1 MIPDRPDTRRG
12 FLRRLADPGRRRP
25 EPSGPPAA
33 PLQLHIGST
42 CLMHQRIECRLCAEA
57 CDTRAVRVVPALG
70 GIMQLRLDLS
80 ACTGCGDCLAGCPVG
95 AATLAPLS
103 SIDTPLHR
111 DSRDR

>member
-1 MIPDRPDTRRG
+1 MNPEPHDTRRG

-25 EPSGPPAA
+25 EPAGRPAA
-33 PLQLHIGST
+33 LLQLHIGPA

-80 ACTGCGDCLAGCPVG
+80 VCTGCGDCLAGCPVG
-95 AATLAPLS
+95 AATLAPPPSPACPSPSL
-103 SIDTPLHR
+103 P
-111 DSRDR
+111 